1 MSIGKRPS
9 SIGVVVP
16 AAALVLH
23 LIFSPAGADKLAAEE
38 NIAASGQPATPPV
51 IVPGPPL
58 TPGMRMSGKHMK
70 SAPGVVCIEC
80 HDIKFGVDGVTS
92 ATRLY
97 IDNQGRLSQ
106 EQIWEGIVGF
116 LPGRERFVLATVGPD
131 NRPTATTVDMVLD
144 TEEQVF
150 YVVSEVGTEKLL
162 QLRRNP
168 AISAVRFDDASWTV
182 ARGGPKVWS
191 SVQVAGD
198 AEVIPSSDPRFMPLL
213 KKYSLVRL
221 TRERAVRRFDLV
233 RITPQQIVYFNTGLA
248 PGGYSVYQL
257 WKRGRNGIISD

>member
-1 MSIGKRPS
+1 MSTGRHPS
-9 SIGVVVP
+9 SIGVVVF
-16 AAALVLH
+16 AAALL
-23 LIFSPAGADKLAAEE
+23 LIMACSPAGADKPPAGEPT
-38 NIAASGQPATPPV
+38 AASAQPASPPV

-58 TPGMRMSGKHMK
+58 TPVMRMSSRHLKP
-70 SAPGVVCIEC
+70 APGVVCVEC
-80 HDIKFGVDGVTS
+80 HDIRFDVDGVTS

-116 LPGRERFVLATVGPD
+116 LPGRERFMLATVGHD
-131 NRPTATTVDMVLD
+131 NRPTATTVDMMLD
-144 TEEQVF
+144 QEEQVF

-182 ARGGPKVWS
+182 AKGGPKVWS

-213 KKYSLVRL
+213 KKYNLVRL
-221 TRERAVRRFDLV
+221 TPERAVRRFDLV
-233 RITPQQIVYFNTGLA
+233 RITPRQIVYFNTALA

-257 WKRGRNGIISD
+257 WKRGRTGIIDD